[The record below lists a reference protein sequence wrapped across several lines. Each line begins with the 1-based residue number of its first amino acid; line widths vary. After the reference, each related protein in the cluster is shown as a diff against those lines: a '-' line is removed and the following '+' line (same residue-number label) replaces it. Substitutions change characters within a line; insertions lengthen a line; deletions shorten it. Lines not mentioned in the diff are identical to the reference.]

1 MDRSLPSIH
10 LDREAPELTWKI
22 DFIFHICEQH
32 APKAK
37 NGNVTKSPD
46 KATVQPLQNIL
57 KSRLS

>member
-1 MDRSLPSIH
+1 MVG
-10 LDREAPELTWKI
+10 PEHSSWTI
-22 DFIFHICEQH
+22 DFIFHICEQQ

-57 KSRLS
+57 KSGLSCIGTPQK